1 VRVSRT
7 FFLLAAA
14 PIVWAQA
21 PALKA
26 VDPVISQFED
36 GPPIGNQKL
45 VVGETFFFRF
55 GVVNFKTG
63 EGGKVQLTGH
73 AQAFDSRGTAIAA
86 PDEVII
92 GTSLRDEDKDWKPRL
107 RSQFQLPAI
116 APPGT
121 YKVKFDVTDEQS
133 HQSSSGETTVQVEGR
148 DVPPSP
154 TLVIRGLSFY
164 RTQDDETPLKVA
176 AYRPG
181 DMVWVRFDI
190 TGNKYGE
197 QNAID
202 VAYDVAVMNADGKQL
217 FAQENAAVEK
227 SQAFYP
233 QPWVPGTFSL
243 TLQANMSPG
252 TYAVVITARDEVGKQ
267 KVSEKAQFRVE

>member
-1 VRVSRT
+1 MRVSRT